1 MSRRFGGDKRFHPID
16 GTPMLAR
23 TAARY
28 VEAFADVLVVV
39 APGDDDAATLVR
51 PLGCAVVVAE
61 DAREGMGRSLAA
73 GIAAAPGHAHAFVAL
88 ADMPFIEAATLRRLR
103 GLVGPGRIVRPMFR
117 GRPGHPVG
125 FAEDH
130 FEALS
135 RLRGDEGAREVV
147 AANPR
152 ALVTLWTDDTGVT
165 RDIDEPP
172 AAASAPREPLAT

>member
-1 MSRRFGGDKRFHPID
+1 
-16 GTPMLAR
+16 MLAR
-23 TAARY
+23 TAGRY
-28 VEAFADVLVVV
+28 AEVFADVLVVV
-39 APGDDDAATLVR
+39 APGDDDAAALVR

-73 GIAAAPGHAHAFVAL
+73 GIEAARGHAHAFVAL
-88 ADMPFIEAATLRRLR
+88 ADMPFVAAATLRRLQP
-103 GLVGPGRIVRPMFR
+103 LAGPGRIVRPMFR
-117 GRPGHPVG
+117 GQPGHPVG

-130 FEALS
+130 FDALS

-152 ALVTLWTDDTGVT
+152 ALVTLWTGDAGVT

-172 AAASAPREPLAT
+172 EAAAAAHEPPAT

>member
-1 MSRRFGGDKRFHPID
+1 
-16 GTPMLAR
+16 MLAR

-28 VEAFADVLVVV
+28 AEVFADVLVVV
-39 APGDDDAATLVR
+39 APGDDDAAALMR
-51 PLGCAVVVAE
+51 PLRCAVVVAE

-73 GIAAAPGHAHAFVAL
+73 GVAVARGHAHAFVAL
-88 ADMPFIEAATLRRLR
+88 ADMPFVEAATLRRLR
-103 GLVGPGRIVRPMFR
+103 SLAGPGRIVRPMFR

-125 FAEDH
+125 FSEDH

-152 ALVTLWTDDTGVT
+152 ALVTLWTDDAGVT

-172 AAASAPREPLAT
+172 MAASVPHEPPAT

>member
-1 MSRRFGGDKRFHPID
+1 MSRRFGGDKRFHAID

-23 TAARY
+23 TAGRY
-28 VEAFADVLVVV
+28 AEVFADVLVVV
-39 APGDDDAATLVR
+39 APGDDDAAALVR
-51 PLGCAVVVAE
+51 PLQCAVVVAE

-73 GIAAAPGHAHAFVAL
+73 GVAAAHRHAHVFVAL
-88 ADMPFIEAATLRRLR
+88 ADMPFVEAATLRRLR
-103 GLVGPGRIVRPMFR
+103 SLAGPGRIVRPMCR

-130 FEALS
+130 FEALR

-152 ALVTLWTDDTGVT
+152 ALVTLWTEDTGVT
-165 RDIDEPP
+165 RDIDRPP
-172 AAASAPREPLAT
+172 VSSG

>member
-23 TAARY
+23 TAGRY
-28 VEAFADVLVVV
+28 AEVFADVLVVV
-39 APGDDDAATLVR
+39 APGDDDAAALVR
-51 PLGCAVVVAE
+51 ALGCAVVVAG

-73 GIAAAPGHAHAFVAL
+73 GAAAARGHAHVFVGL
-88 ADMPFIEAATLRRLR
+88 ADMPFVEAVTLRRLR
-103 GLVGPGRIVRPMFR
+103 SLAGPGRIVRPMCR

-147 AANPR
+147 VANPR
-152 ALVTLWTDDTGVT
+152 ALVTLWTDDAGVT

-172 AAASAPREPLAT
+172 DAASEAHNTLAT

>member
-1 MSRRFGGDKRFHPID
+1 
-16 GTPMLAR
+16 MLAR

-28 VEAFADVLVVV
+28 AEVFTDVLVVV
-39 APGDDDAATLVR
+39 APGDDDAAALVR
-51 PLGCAVVVAE
+51 PLGCAVVVAD

-73 GIAAAPGHAHAFVAL
+73 GVAAARGHAHVFVGL
-88 ADMPFIEAATLRRLR
+88 ADMPFVQATTLRRLR
-103 GLVGPGRIVRPMFR
+103 SLAGPGRIVRPMCR

-147 AANPR
+147 AANRR

-165 RDIDEPP
+165 QDIDQPP
-172 AAASAPREPLAT
+172 EAASEAHESPAS

>member
-28 VEAFADVLVVV
+28 AEVFPNVLVVV
-39 APGDDDAATLVR
+39 APGDDDAAALVR
-51 PLGCAVVVAE
+51 PRCDVVVAE

-73 GIAAAPGHAHAFVAL
+73 GVAAARGHAHVFVGL
-88 ADMPFIEAATLRRLR
+88 ADMPFVEATTLRRLR
-103 GLVGPGRIVRPMFR
+103 SLAGPGRIVRPMFR
-117 GRPGHPVG
+117 SRPGHPVG

-152 ALVTLWTDDTGVT
+152 ALVTLWTDDPGVT
-165 RDIDEPP
+165 HDIDQPP
-172 AAASAPREPLAT
+172 AAASATHKPPAA